1 MNMLKER
8 INGTLLYRYP
18 VIEIYS
24 IIMNFYIHI
33 KYSFKPNGP
42 LNNKESFVFYLTKSY
57 HIVEKGLSLPYPRK
71 FFGKD
76 KISKL
81 MYFTRKYIE
90 IYGFDYHV
98 ENINSA
104 LSDYV
109 SYHNRFNDSSENPLI
124 IEIKKYLHDENR
136 KPINGNGGI
145 ETIVD
150 NVDNIISFEQYNKF
164 ISSRR
169 SVRSFSKKQVLE
181 SDIRNV
187 VNLSIKTPSV
197 CNRQGWGVYAYFRRE
212 EIDNLL
218 KYQNGNAG
226 FGEEV
231 NCLLVVVGKSKAFS
245 RFEYN
250 QLYIDGG
257 MFSMSIVNSLHALGL
272 GSCPLNLC
280 MPYSREVK
288 LKKLANIKT
297 DERLVMMIAVG
308 HKKNE
313 YIVAKSPRMN
323 AESVLT
329 INN

>member
-1 MNMLKER
+1 
-8 INGTLLYRYP
+8 
-18 VIEIYS
+18 
-24 IIMNFYIHI
+24 
-33 KYSFKPNGP
+33 
-42 LNNKESFVFYLTKSY
+42 
-57 HIVEKGLSLPYPRK
+57 
-71 FFGKD
+71 
-76 KISKL
+76 
-81 MYFTRKYIE
+81 